1 MCVKCNTKKWRGR
14 PVDTGMALVW
24 GDLWVLQKRGGASCY
39 FRETCGYHSRLEGYG
54 VRSGEACVNCQQ
66 IIYTVIL
73 QFCTKLHCASQEQSH
88 VCLGSHL
95 TKPSLHC
102 MCGYGQTAAI
112 HVTWQ
117 HNMRNFLGCKIL
129 QGPHPAAWDQ
139 EGLPFKL
146 KLS

>member
-1 MCVKCNTKKWRGR
+1 MAWKTCGYWYGISLGR
-14 PVDTGMALVW
+14 PLGTT
-24 GDLWVLQKRGGASCY
+24 KRGGASCY

-95 TKPSLHC
+95 TKPSLPC

-112 HVTWQ
+112 HVTCQ

-129 QGPHPAAWDQ
+129 QGPHPTAWDQ
-139 EGLPFKL
+139 ESLPFRPYAQRGMMGRG
-146 KLS
+146 